1 MSSMHSDSA
10 IVVNKHNKE
19 MPEVVS
25 YYNSTKGGV
34 DTMDLMAHTVSSKR
48 QTKRWPMFMFYNIL
62 DIGSIAASIVYS
74 TKYLTEQFSKTDKR
88 REFQLSISKD
98 LVMPGIER
106 RRKTPRLPKQL
117 TCAMDLLRVG
127 YEPLAA
133 DPPESVQPL
142 SASAIPRASKRLR
155 CARCPGRL
163 DRKTSVFCS
172 KCKVPVC
179 KEHSVVVCSVC
190 GI

>member
-1 MSSMHSDSA
+1 MSSMHSDSE

-25 YYNSTKGGV
+25 YYNSTNGGV

-48 QTKRWPMFMFYNIL
+48 QTKRWPMVMFYNIL
-62 DIGSIAASIVYS
+62 DIGSIAVSVVY
-74 TKYLTEQFSKTDKR
+74 
-88 REFQLSISKD
+88 SISKD
-98 LVMPGIER
+98 LIMPVIER

-117 TCAMDLLRVG
+117 ICAMDLLLG
-127 YEPLAA
+127 HDPLAA
-133 DPPESVQPL
+133 DLPESAQPL
-142 SASAIPRASKRLR
+142 SASAIPRAFKRPR

-172 KCKVPVC
+172 KCKIPVC
-179 KEHSVVVCSVC
+179 KEHSVVICSVC